1 MSELLLAGRTVVV
14 TRATDQAGSLTVALE
29 AEGATVVELP
39 VVAIAEPVDGG
50 AALDAALAGIAGCD
64 WVVVTSPNGARR
76 VVDRLGGGVPA
87 ATRFAAVGPKT
98 AAPLVDAGIPVDLVP
113 DRAVA
118 ESLLEAFPAPPPDG
132 GRVLLTR
139 AEVARDVLPDGLRAA
154 GWEVDVV
161 VAYRNVEPDVDPD
174 VLAAARAADAVAFTA
189 ESTVRRYTA
198 LAGGPTPADAVCIGP
213 ISAAAARELGYRAVE
228 AEPHSVDG
236 LVAAAC
242 AWATG

>member
-1 MSELLLAGRTVVV
+1 MSELPLAGRTVVV

-39 VVAIAEPVDGG
+39 VVAIAEPADGG

-132 GRVLLTR
+132 GRVLLAR
-139 AEVARDVLPDGLRAA
+139 AEVARDVLPDGLR
-154 GWEVDVV
+154 
-161 VAYRNVEPDVDPD
+161 
-174 VLAAARAADAVAFTA
+174 
-189 ESTVRRYTA
+189 
-198 LAGGPTPADAVCIGP
+198 AGGPTPADAVCIGP

-236 LVAAAC
+236 LVATAC